1 MDMHKV
7 PSAVPQPI
15 PDSCDRA
22 EARLAWAVARCLDA
36 GLRVTPARER
46 ILRYIARHR
55 VPVSWEMLTE
65 SAELRGLCDP
75 ATIARTLGLLKEAD
89 LVRQIIL
96 PARER
101 YFLLNSPGQQAGL
114 LICRRCRTVTEFK
127 LERPMLRRMERLAN
141 AERFSRAHSEVVVYG
156 LCLAC
161 QSLKAKEPVTNKLRV
176 SH

>member
-1 MDMHKV
+1 VDMHKV
-7 PSAVPQPI
+7 LSVVPQSI
-15 PDSCDRA
+15 PDSHDLA
-22 EARLAWAVARCLDA
+22 EARLAWAVARCLEA

-75 ATIARTLGLLKEAD
+75 ATIARTLGLFKEAD

-101 YFLLNSPGQQAGL
+101 YFLLNSPGEHAGL
-114 LICRRCRTVTEFK
+114 LICRRCRTATEFK
-127 LERPMLRRMERLAN
+127 LEAPVLRRMERLAQ
-141 AERFSRAHSEVVVYG
+141 AERFSWARSEVVVYG
-156 LCLAC
+156 LCFAC
-161 QSLKAKEPVTNKLRV
+161 QTLKAKEPMPNKLRV
-176 SH
+176 N